1 MLRYVDTS
9 ALVRCYFADEPD
21 HELLRGLLLEGAE
34 PVVTSEL
41 TRLELASAVHAA
53 HRAGRLPDP
62 AELLAVVDVD
72 CGEDGPIALLRLQ
85 PEVVFGLAAALVAA
99 LVAEH
104 PLRSLDALHLAV
116 ARSTAAE
123 LAAGEPVVLVTR
135 DSRQA
140 AAAAALGMPVE

>member
-9 ALVRCYFADEPD
+9 ALVRCYFPDEPD
-21 HELLRGLLLEGAE
+21 HAELRALLLEAVE

-53 HRAGRLPDP
+53 HRAGLLPDP
-62 AELLAVVDVD
+62 VELLDAVDTD

-85 PEVVFGLAAALVAA
+85 PDSVFGLAADLVARY
-99 LVAEH
+99 
-104 PLRSLDALHLAV
+104 PLRGLDALHLAV
-116 ARSTAAE
+116 ARSTAGE

-135 DSRQA
+135 DHRQA

>member
-9 ALVRCYFADEPD
+9 ALVRCYFPDEPD
-21 HELLRGLLLEGAE
+21 HEELRALLLEAVE

-41 TRLELASAVHAA
+41 TRLEVASAVHAA
-53 HRAGRLPDP
+53 HRAGRLRDP
-62 AELLAVVDVD
+62 AELLDVVDTD

-85 PEVVFGLAAALVAA
+85 PEVVFGLAADLVAK
-99 LVAEH
+99 H

-135 DSRQA
+135 DHRQA